1 MIMSHHLQSMT
12 QIKYMSRLH
21 QLWRLANVHQAIV
34 RNACS
39 QQLIITLINS
49 CNTTLNWIRVSKS
62 LHRFSAWNNHRSS
75 AKIVTNTKN
84 GVADNNCT
92 DESPFPSSFSSF
104 GCFYWLVI
112 NTGKLIKQKKVVSF
126 LLLFIQ
132 FFSLLLK
139 CAVCR
144 SQKHRVCSITRN
156 KWRTQWIGA
165 VKGGGR
171 CC

>member
-1 MIMSHHLQSMT
+1 MAVWVTKLMQMDVISSFNSWNDWNQRWGSRRVIALANWNLPCRSSVTERWNLLIYLCVMIMSHHLQSMT

-34 RNACS
+34 RNTCS

-62 LHRFSAWNNHRSS
+62 LYRFSTWNNHRSS

-92 DESPFPSSFSSF
+92 DESTFPSSFF
-104 GCFYWLVI
+104 FFW
-112 NTGKLIKQKKVVSF
+112 
-126 LLLFIQ
+126 LLLLI
-132 FFSLLLK
+132 SD
-139 CAVCR
+139 
-144 SQKHRVCSITRN
+144 
-156 KWRTQWIGA
+156 
-165 VKGGGR
+165 
-171 CC
+171 